1 MTSGGR
7 HGPAGCRPRWE
18 NTAPEDWE
26 VGRYEKND
34 AVVGPGRTDCAR
46 ARVARDVESG
56 SGAAQGCHGG
66 RFRGWGPGVVV
77 HPRVGHGSRDL
88 QAARRADA
96 ARPAPGASGGGPAAS
111 QNGDSRVTRI

>member
-46 ARVARDVESG
+46 ARVARDVE
-56 SGAAQGCHGG
+56 
-66 RFRGWGPGVVV
+66 PG
-77 HPRVGHGSRDL
+77 
-88 QAARRADA
+88 ADA
-96 ARPAPGASGGGPAAS
+96 ARPAAGASAGGPAPR
-111 QNGDSRVTRI
+111 QIGDGRLPRLGGRPEGRKSPRSRLRRHGSGGRL

>member
-18 NTAPEDWE
+18 NTAPEDGE

-56 SGAAQGCHGG
+56 SGAAQGCHRG
-66 RFRGWGPGVVV
+66 RFRGRGARGVAKALEVDYVV
-77 HPRVGHGSRDL
+77 MGQVASVS
-88 QAARRADA
+88 ARCSLLWRSPPCSSA
-96 ARPAPGASGGGPAAS
+96 
-111 QNGDSRVTRI
+111 